1 MDDGLVR
8 SLSMGLSQKGVRDHN
23 ERLLLSLLQRHGSLP
38 APDLAR
44 LSHLSPPTISAILRK
59 LESDGLLTRGDPL
72 RGKVGKPSVPMML
85 DKNGVY
91 SIGIKIGRRS
101 ANFLLT
107 DFTGGIRLHRHVTY
121 THPLPREVFGFVQ
134 TGLAAAASD
143 LSHSEL
149 ARICGIGIAA
159 PFDLWNWHDLT
170 GPNAAEFQS
179 WKNIDFTAE
188 MARCTDLP
196 VFIINDATAG
206 CQAEH
211 LYGRGKQFRDYA
223 YFFVGA
229 FVGGGIVL
237 NNAVYEG
244 RLGNAGALGSL
255 RSVGPNGE
263 SRQLVDTASIHT
275 LEARLRQAGHNPIT
289 LWNTPQSWTDLADH
303 ATPWLDQTAIELAR
317 ASLSTCAVID
327 FEAIIID
334 GAFPPAIREELVKK
348 VRRAIETEDTRGL
361 ILPVIE
367 SGSIGSDARALGAAC
382 SPVLSQFM
390 LNNN

>member
-1 MDDGLVR
+1 MASITKIPSGAYRVQTRRKGRCGRETFRRRDDAHRWTRQAETRGALPIAGCQR
-8 SLSMGLSQKGVRDHN
+8 SRT
-23 ERLLLSLLQRHGSLP
+23 P
-38 APDLAR
+38 ATLCEITRPNHEYTYR
-44 LSHLSPPTISAILRK
+44 MITRNH
-59 LESDGLLTRGDPL
+59 LESYANCHH
-72 RGKVGKPSVPMML
+72 PSSTP
-85 DKNGVY
+85 
-91 SIGIKIGRRS
+91 KI
-101 ANFLLT
+101 
-107 DFTGGIRLHRHVTY
+107 
-121 THPLPREVFGFVQ
+121 
-134 TGLAAAASD
+134 
-143 LSHSEL
+143 
-149 ARICGIGIAA
+149 
-159 PFDLWNWHDLT
+159 
-170 GPNAAEFQS
+170 
-179 WKNIDFTAE
+179 
-188 MARCTDLP
+188 TDLP

-275 LEARLRQAGHNPIT
+275 LEARLRQAGYNPIT

-303 ATPWLDQTAIELAR
+303 VTPWLDQTAIELAK